1 MAVVFENDW
10 GNYLA
15 EEFGQSYYAQLR
27 AKLIEEYKTYT
38 VYPDMH
44 DIFNALHLTS
54 YEDTKVVI
62 LGQDPYHNTDQAH
75 GLSFSVK
82 PYIDIPP
89 SLANIY
95 IELKNDMSITP
106 PNHGYLVKWAQ
117 EGVLLL
123 NSVLTVRAHQAA
135 SHKSLGWEKFTDRI
149 ISMLNGRQK
158 PVVFLLWGGFAQS
171 KAPLITNPQHLILEA
186 AHPSPLSAN
195 RGFFGSRPFS
205 QTNAFLAASGI
216 TPIDWSIPDI
226 NLTDSSTESY

>member
-10 GNYLA
+10 AGHLA
-15 EEFGQSYYAQLR
+15 QEFARDYYAQLR
-27 AKLIEEYKTYT
+27 AKLIEEYKKYT
-38 VYPDMH
+38 VYPDKH

-54 YEDTKVVI
+54 YEDTKAVI
-62 LGQDPYHNTDQAH
+62 LGQDPYHNVNQAH

-82 PYIDIPP
+82 PYVDIPP

-95 IELKNDMSITP
+95 KELRDDLGVAP
-106 PNHGYLVKWAQ
+106 PHHGYLVKWAQ

-123 NSVLTVRAHQAA
+123 NSILTVRAHQAA

-149 ISMLNGRQK
+149 ISMLNERQK

-171 KAPLITNPQHLILEA
+171 KAPLITNPRHLIIES

-195 RGFFGSRPFS
+195 RGFFGSKPFS
-205 QTNAFLAASGI
+205 KTNAFLIASGI
-216 TPIDWSIPDI
+216 APIDWSIPE
-226 NLTDSSTESY
+226 TDVTGSSTEAD